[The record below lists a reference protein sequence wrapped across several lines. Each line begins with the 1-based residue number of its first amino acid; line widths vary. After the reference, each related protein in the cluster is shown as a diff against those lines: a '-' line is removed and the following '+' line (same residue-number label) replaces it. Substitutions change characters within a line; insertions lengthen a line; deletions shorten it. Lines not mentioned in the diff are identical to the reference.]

1 MSALS
6 LNVTPGTEPW
16 ASGGRATPMAYSAML
31 GTSPCA
37 CQHRPSRQ
45 IRSLR
50 VASRRARAVR
60 AAGAEQKC
68 RPWSYESLEPTA

>member
-6 LNVTPGTEPW
+6 PKVTPGTGPW
-16 ASGGRATPMAYSAML
+16 ASGGRATPMAYSARL

-37 CQHRPSRQ
+37 CQQRPSRQ

-50 VASRRARAVR
+50 LASRRARAVR
-60 AAGAEQKC
+60 AAGAE
-68 RPWSYESLEPTA
+68 